1 MSLIIGG
8 HLNVNKG
15 DIIESIK
22 DAQNIDADVLQ
33 IFVGSPMTFNFNFP
47 LIADDKLILIK
58 NYLKETNI
66 KLVVHGSYLYNFCD
80 TAKEK
85 QYARMLSEEL
95 KLDDKMNSIGSVIHL
110 GSKKDGQTYDEAIDQ
125 FVQGIRTTLGKYT
138 PVNAKIIL
146 ETTAGQGNS
155 IGKTIEQFADLYNKF
170 TDEEKRYIGLCID
183 TCHIFSVGYDIN
195 TVEGMNNYFNT
206 FDELIG
212 LENLTLF
219 HLNDSKTVLG
229 SKKDR
234 HENLTKGNIFSDNL
248 DSLNVLKNIAIKYN
262 VPIILET
269 HDKEPYDT
277 FKAEMKLVRDL
288 DTDNVDIDNTDNTD
302 NTDTANIDIIEKLPT
317 MSVEELEDLIVK
329 ASDSYYNKGK
339 SLMTDNEFDLLTDRL
354 KQLNPKSKILKQ
366 VGYGSSSPS
375 YSSDLEVKGK
385 KVPLPY
391 WMGSM
396 DKIKTDEKTLNRWL
410 NTYKGPYVLSEKL
423 DGISC
428 LLYSKKGEIK
438 LYTRGNGTEGVDITH
453 LAKLVNMGINKLPS
467 NIEVAIRGELIMTK
481 NKFKQFSEEMANA
494 RNMVGGIVNSKST
507 SINKIHAKNVDFV
520 AYEIVTSTQT
530 RLSTATEKQLAQLE
544 KWKLNVVYYE
554 LFDEID
560 LEMLEK
566 TFNIWRKQS
575 EYDIDG
581 IIVTDNN
588 KYERNV
594 SGNPKYSFAYKGPNE
609 SADVEVI
616 EVLWDV
622 SKDNVLIPTIHYT
635 PVKLSGAILQYTS
648 GFNARYID
656 TNKIGTGAIITISR
670 SGDVIPHILAIVKP
684 AKESGLPLNR
694 PYHWENTKNK
704 VHIISDDPDDN
715 DMYTV
720 KRITKFVKDIGV
732 DNMGQGI
739 VAKLVEAGYKSIPD
753 IITIKVKDL
762 LEIEGFKKTLSNKLY
777 DNLQDALSKL
787 DILTFMSAS
796 NMLGKGIS
804 RKKLQKILEVY
815 PNIIEDYDDKDI
827 WYDRL
832 IKIEG
837 LADISVN
844 EILDSLPE
852 FIKFYNEISEIVEI
866 KPYKI
871 ANATKAT
878 SVTKAKLKDQT
889 IVFTGFRD
897 KKLQEFIES
906 EGGKVNT
913 SVSKNTNLLVYDG
926 KDIETNAKYIKAT
939 DLGIEMITK
948 QEFIEKY
955 M

>member
-22 DAQNIDADVLQ
+22 DAQNIGADVLQ
-33 IFVGSPMTFNFNFP
+33 IFVGSPMSFNFNFP

-125 FVQGIRTTLGKYT
+125 FVQGIRTTLSKYT

-269 HDKEPYDT
+269 HDKDPYDT

-302 NTDTANIDIIEKLPT
+302 TANIDIIEKLPT
-317 MSVEELEDLIVK
+317 MTVEELEDLIVK

-366 VGYGSSSPS
+366 VGA
-375 YSSDLEVKGK
+375 EVRGK
-385 KVPLPY
+385 KVQLPY
-391 WMGSM
+391 WLGSM
-396 DKIKTDEKTLNRWL
+396 DKIKTDEKTLNRWIK
-410 NTYKGPYVLSEKL
+410 TYKGPYVLSEKL
-423 DGISC
+423 DGISA
-428 LLYSKKGEIK
+428 LLNIEKGKNK
-438 LYTRGNGTEGVDITH
+438 LYTKGDGTQGSDISH
-453 LAKLVNMGINKLPS
+453 LISIININIDKLPK
-467 NIEVAIRGELIMTK
+467 NIDIAIRGELVITK
-481 NKFKQFSEEMANA
+481 NKFKQFSNEMSSTRDLVKALANTKPT
-494 RNMVGGIVNSKST
+494 NV
-507 SINKIHAKNVDFV
+507 NKIHAKNVDFV
-520 AYEIVTSTQT
+520 AYEIVTSTQV
-530 RLSTATEKQLAQLE
+530 LEKQLAQLE

-762 LEIEGFKKTLSNKLY
+762 LEIEGFKKTLANKLY

-815 PNIIEDYDDKDI
+815 PNIIEDYNDKDI

-866 KPYKI
+866 KPYKV
-871 ANATKAT
+871 AKAA

-913 SVSKNTNLLVYDG
+913 SVSKNTNLLIYDG